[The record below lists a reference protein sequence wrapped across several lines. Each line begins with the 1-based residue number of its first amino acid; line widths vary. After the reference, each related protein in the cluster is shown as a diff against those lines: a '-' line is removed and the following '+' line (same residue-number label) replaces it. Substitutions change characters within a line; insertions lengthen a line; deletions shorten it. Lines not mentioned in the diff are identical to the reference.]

1 VEALSAAEAHW
12 LYDLESD
19 GEQRRKTVIQRKPEF
34 DVYLKIN
41 KDEFL
46 TPPRANQRN
55 WLLRRAL
62 DEFSDDLLALD
73 EASKR
78 FVSGSDRTDIERTW
92 SDSRAE
98 YNPSELI
105 IEGQQVMQDW
115 EAPLMKAMADI
126 VTQGC
131 GDVLEVGFG
140 MGISASYIQTGR
152 PRSHTII
159 ECNRD
164 VMRAFAAW
172 AEKYSDRD
180 IRLVQGRWQ
189 DVVDDIGLFDGVFFD
204 TYPASEAEFEESVI
218 NSINFAEGF
227 IPVAA
232 KLLRP
237 GGVFT
242 YYTNE
247 IDSFSRRHQRFLL
260 DHFGS
265 FTLSVV
271 RSLLP
276 PDDCHYWWAD
286 SMAVVK
292 AVK

>member
-1 VEALSAAEAHW
+1 
-12 LYDLESD
+12 
-19 GEQRRKTVIQRKPEF
+19 
-34 DVYLKIN
+34 
-41 KDEFL
+41 
-46 TPPRANQRN
+46 
-55 WLLRRAL
+55 
-62 DEFSDDLLALD
+62 
-73 EASKR
+73 
-78 FVSGSDRTDIERTW
+78 
-92 SDSRAE
+92 
-98 YNPSELI
+98 
-105 IEGQQVMQDW
+105 MQDW

-126 VTQGC
+126 VTEQH

-140 MGISASYIQTGR
+140 MGISASYIQAGQ

-164 VMRAFAAW
+164 VMQAFGEW
-172 AEKYSDRD
+172 VDRYRDRD

-189 DVVDDIGLFDGVFFD
+189 DVVDDLGLFDGVFFD

-218 NSINFAEGF
+218 NSITFAEGF

-260 DHFGS
+260 SHFSS

-286 SMAVVK
+286 SMVLVK

>member
-1 VEALSAAEAHW
+1 
-12 LYDLESD
+12 
-19 GEQRRKTVIQRKPEF
+19 
-34 DVYLKIN
+34 
-41 KDEFL
+41 
-46 TPPRANQRN
+46 
-55 WLLRRAL
+55 
-62 DEFSDDLLALD
+62 
-73 EASKR
+73 
-78 FVSGSDRTDIERTW
+78 
-92 SDSRAE
+92 
-98 YNPSELI
+98 
-105 IEGQQVMQDW
+105 
-115 EAPLMKAMADI
+115 MKAMADI
-126 VTQGC
+126 VTDGH

-140 MGISASYIQTGR
+140 MGISASYIQAGR

-164 VMRAFAAW
+164 VMRAFAEW
-172 AEKYSDRD
+172 TDKYPDRD

-189 DVVDDIGLFDGVFFD
+189 DVVEDIGLFDGVFFD

-265 FTLSVV
+265 FTLSIV